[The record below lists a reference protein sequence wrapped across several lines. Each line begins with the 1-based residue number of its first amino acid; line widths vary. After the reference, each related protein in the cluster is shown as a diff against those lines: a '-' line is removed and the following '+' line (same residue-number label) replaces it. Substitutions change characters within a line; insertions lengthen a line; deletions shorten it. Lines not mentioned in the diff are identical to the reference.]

1 MKRVPEMKSKL
12 DNSGVGLLEVLISMI
27 ILAIGLLGLAPM
39 IVTSIEGN
47 VIARDHSTAST
58 LVKQKV
64 EYFEG
69 LESLPSMPYFEQE
82 DDVMNGFVR
91 TTRLDDHTS
100 NTTVPEGLC
109 QVEVEVAWVD
119 NQEITRTTA
128 LTTFILTD

>member
-1 MKRVPEMKSKL
+1 
-12 DNSGVGLLEVLISMI
+12 MI

-47 VIARDHSTAST
+47 VVARDHSTAST

-69 LESLPSMPYFEQE
+69 LDTLPTAPYFEQE
-82 DDVMNGFVR
+82 DSLMSGFVR
-91 TTRLDDHTS
+91 TTRLNDHTS
-100 NTTVPEGLC
+100 DTMIPEGLC
-109 QVEVEVAWVD
+109 QLEVEVAWVD

-128 LTTFILTD
+128 LSTFILTD